1 MKNNPS
7 RELHTEPEWSLRP
20 AVGNHATIAVDSP
33 IKKENRPVLTILNP
47 HRVAESDMQLLLAAP
62 KLASSL
68 QALLQELAVFP
79 EQELERLLPLLD
91 RAETALRA
99 AGRK

>member
-7 RELHTEPEWSLRP
+7 KDLHTEPAWSLRP
-20 AVGNHATIAVDSP
+20 PVGNQAVIAVDSP

-47 HRVAESDMQLLLAAP
+47 HRVAETDMQLILAAP

-68 QALLQELAVFP
+68 HALLQELAAIP
-79 EQELERLLPLLD
+79 EQELERILPVLH
-91 RAETALRA
+91 RAEQALQA